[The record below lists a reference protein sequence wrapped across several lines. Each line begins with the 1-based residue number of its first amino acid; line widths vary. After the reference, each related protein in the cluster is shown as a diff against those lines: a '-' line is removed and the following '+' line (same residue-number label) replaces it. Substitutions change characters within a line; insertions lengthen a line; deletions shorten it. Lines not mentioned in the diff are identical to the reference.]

1 MKILLDAVMI
11 NSIIRAWVND
21 KLAQEEM
28 RISRYEWTDTNL
40 EIDLEKSNESDNEND
55 NRFDGGA

>member
-1 MKILLDAVMI
+1 MKIILEAVMI
-11 NSIIRAWVND
+11 NSIIKAWVND

-28 RISRYEWTDTNL
+28 RISRYEWTDTCL
-40 EIDLEKSNESDNEND
+40 EIDLEKSNEYD